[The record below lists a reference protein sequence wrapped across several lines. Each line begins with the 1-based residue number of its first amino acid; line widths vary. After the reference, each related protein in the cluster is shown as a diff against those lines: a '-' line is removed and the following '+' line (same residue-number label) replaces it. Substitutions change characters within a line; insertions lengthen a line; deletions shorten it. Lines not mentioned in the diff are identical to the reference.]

1 MIRLFIKFAA
11 IVALV
16 FLAGRWT
23 FYRLLEGQVFSD
35 RQRVVAGLS
44 EVHLGGMR
52 LIATELATG
61 DPQQRKDDLGAMQKD
76 LVSPLEIRSS
86 RELNAQERWQLDQR
100 NGFVCL
106 YRDEIIDYLGV
117 RIDSESYLRL
127 GPIAEKTNEFIED
140 ETVGWLR
147 MLSRKMALTND
158 PDALLARFSSEFGVQ
173 ARLLQRDSIPL
184 EAQQRLAMDNPT
196 LFYDSS
202 GEYFVS
208 MLLQDRNEV
217 VNVGPLLK
225 VKKLAERTMTKAM
238 IIWFLIVLG
247 AAGWLVYNVSNKFRS
262 IELAAKK
269 IAQGNF
275 GARVDESNAGESK
288 ILASAFNAMAIKTE
302 NSIRS
307 KKELLQA
314 ISHELRTPLSRIRF
328 AVELLNTSKDPELKE
343 SRMSV
348 VRQSIDNLDE
358 IVGEVLAY
366 VQNEDDSPAKKLE
379 WIEIQPGLIPMLKL
393 FEAEY
398 PHLKFE
404 WVYPGPIVCTDLYAD
419 RIIFHR
425 VLRNLLSNA
434 VRYAKTT
441 VRIHI
446 FQSEQQN
453 VCVQIEDDGPGIP
466 EQHRNEILKPFFRL
480 ETESP
485 RESAVAYT
493 GLGLGLAIVDR
504 SLKQHGG
511 TVSIQR
517 GTLGGC
523 LISTSWPLPVEES
536 VSNDS
541 A

>member
-23 FYRLLEGQVFSD
+23 FYRLLEDQVFSD

-52 LIATELATG
+52 LIAAELATG
-61 DPQQRKDDLGAMQKD
+61 DPQQRKDDLGAMQRD

-127 GPIAEKTNEFIED
+127 GPIAEKTDEFIED
-140 ETVGWLR
+140 ETAGWLR
-147 MLSRKMALTND
+147 MLSRKIALTND

-173 ARLLQRDSIPL
+173 ARLLKRDSI
-184 EAQQRLAMDNPT
+184 
-196 LFYDSS
+196 S

-208 MLLQDRNEV
+208 MLLQDRKEV

-328 AVELLNTSKDPELKE
+328 AVELLNSSNDPELKE

-358 IVGEVLAY
+358 IVEEVLAY

-393 FEAEY
+393 FEVEY

-404 WVYPGPIVCTDLYAD
+404 WVYPDPIVCTDLYAD